1 MLKPRFQV
9 LARHAGLRARGL
21 TTINTSRLLPRSTT
35 TLLLGGTLAAVAAYL
50 LFPDISRGAPT
61 CDNIP
66 LSPFHFTPA
75 KLVSSTITSSGTKIL
90 TVAIP
95 PELVPKESDLFAPIW
110 SVFIK
115 DDDIQVERPYT
126 PLDGVDENGNMK
138 FWIKRYQHGE
148 VSRWLYSKQVGDTIE
163 IRGPLKT
170 WSWKDDAWDEIILIS
185 GGTGITPF
193 YQLLRAVFSGNSS
206 FRGRITLLHS
216 SRTPSELPPRDI
228 LDPLIKFAQHNP
240 EKFRLKFFVDSFG
253 ESKGQSFTEL
263 EVHKGRISKD
273 SICGVLNSASRIP
286 WWRNLFSQD
295 SDISDRKI
303 LFLVC
308 GPEQMVEA
316 IAGPYGRNYS
326 QGPVGGVLRS
336 LGCKSRQVWK
346 L

>member
-1 MLKPRFQV
+1 LGRDHFGEEIV
-9 LARHAGLRARGL
+9 NF
-21 TTINTSRLLPRSTT
+21 INYS
-35 TLLLGGTLAAVAAYL
+35 YL
-50 LFPDISRGAPT
+50 
-61 CDNIP
+61 
-66 LSPFHFTPA
+66 
-75 KLVSSTITSSGTKIL
+75 
-90 TVAIP
+90 
-95 PELVPKESDLFAPIW
+95 
-110 SVFIK
+110 
-115 DDDIQVERPYT
+115 
-126 PLDGVDENGNMK
+126 
-138 FWIKRYQHGE
+138 
-148 VSRWLYSKQVGDTIE
+148 
-163 IRGPLKT
+163 
-170 WSWKDDAWDEIILIS
+170 IIFSFKIS

-308 GPEQMVEA
+308 GPEQLV
-316 IAGPYGRNYS
+316 PNYILCS
-326 QGPVGGVLRS
+326 GVTH
-336 LGCKSRQVWK
+336 
-346 L
+346 